1 MCPLYRDFPIVVV
14 ATSSK
19 PNAITA
25 QVAMEMLHV
34 VKMDP
39 PTEAERLSL
48 LRSLGGDY
56 LTAPDIH
63 WPQVAR
69 HTAVSA
75 PSSAMVG
82 INCLTNPHTH
92 PQGFVLGDMVSLF
105 SRAGHIATSSAIDH

>member
-1 MCPLYRDFPIVVV
+1 MSIVVESGWERGVAIWVWPLYRDFPIVVV

-34 VKMDP
+34 VKVDP
-39 PTEAERLSL
+39 PSEAERLSM
-48 LRSLGGDY
+48 LRGVAGDY

-69 HTAVSA
+69 HTAVSG
-75 PSSAMVG
+75 PNSAMMG
-82 INCLTNPHTH
+82 TNCPTTLPR
-92 PQGFVLGDMVSLF
+92 VLF
-105 SRAGHIATSSAIDH
+105 WET